1 MYHDELLN
9 EDGSNHGDGWSI
21 DNGTC
26 TGVLVREEGRGKGEE
41 KRAGERERWG
51 GERCRAREPRRE
63 GRTCRDG
70 WIINDDGC
78 AARGWGTSRQA

>member
-26 TGVLVREEGRGKGEE
+26 TGVLVREEGRE
-41 KRAGERERWG
+41 RRSAQERERDGG
-51 GERCRAREPRRE
+51 GEM
-63 GRTCRDG
+63 
-70 WIINDDGC
+70 
-78 AARGWGTSRQA
+78 